1 MNRINLKNKFSLF
14 SNKLNSKQK
23 IIEMDSLEN
32 LYLDIP
38 LWLQWLEPIIYAKK
52 NTDILYEIKDFDIDE
67 IDIDNFKHT
76 LFVKLKN
83 QLNKQK
89 EKIKNK
95 FIESSD
101 GSLNVGLNTI
111 LMDSLLKVIFK
122 KFYFKKLNNN
132 DYIFSLVAVGGYGR
146 GELAPHS
153 DIDIL
158 FLLPNRL
165 SKKDAKKI
173 EEIIQLILYVLWD
186 LGYTV
191 GHSTRTINDCVQK
204 IKLDLTIATSLLE
217 RRFIIGNEAAY
228 LLLNE
233 KFNLYL
239 KNSKVLNFVEAKLE
253 ESDLRHKR
261 FGSSRYVVEPNVKNG
276 KGGLRDL
283 HTLMWISKF
292 AYKVNSIS
300 RLINIGALLKS
311 EASSFADA
319 QRFLISV
326 RCHLHYRASRE
337 DDRLAMDA
345 QLDIAK
351 NMNFKNTVTQKDV
364 ERFMKRYFLAT
375 KTVGNLTRIFCSA
388 IETDFNK
395 PLRLNFLSF
404 KKKENVFPF
413 SIELGRIYAKN
424 KETLSKNPINII
436 KLFNISHFKNI
447 DIHPKT
453 LRYLT
458 SLIRLINVD
467 IRNDVKANKLL
478 LDILTSEKDSTRTIR
493 LMNES
498 NVLGRLIP
506 EFQKIVCLMQFDMYH
521 SYTVDEHTIFTI
533 SNLHL
538 LKNGKFKNFAPLASK
553 VILEIQSYR
562 SLFVAMLLHDI
573 AKGKKGDHSINGSL
587 IAAIV
592 CPRLGLNKEETE
604 TVEWLVLHHLLMS
617 KTAFRYELGDI
628 KIINDFAEKIQSPER
643 LRLLL
648 VLTVADI
655 KGVGPEIWN
664 DWKGSLISE
673 LYLKTLK
680 VLTIGKPQSNVL
692 ETSKNLKELLGKH
705 LNKIGWEEKFNKEYC
720 DKFYSNYWEIFN
732 LSTIIQ
738 HSDIFRKMIKE
749 SKKFTIHLFTES
761 QFEATELLVIAPDHH
776 GLFSLISGL
785 VASSGYDVVNAKI
798 ITRSDGYALDT
809 FFIQNKE
816 RKPVAEEYNKK
827 RLIKIMLKGL
837 EGNYNIEEALNTRW
851 EETPARFRAVKAPA
865 RVIID
870 NKTSDFSTIIEVN
883 CKNAPGVL
891 YRITKIIANLGL
903 QINSASVSTYG
914 DRVVDIFYVKNMFG
928 SKIDDN
934 LTIEKIKMHIL
945 KILEETDPANQ
956 MMIT

>member
-1 MNRINLKNKFSLF
+1 MNRINLKNKFYLF
-14 SNKLNSKQK
+14 SNKKKLKPK
-23 IIEMDSLEN
+23 IIDMESLEN
-32 LYLDIP
+32 LDLDIP
-38 LWLQWLEPIIYAKK
+38 LWLQWLQPIIYAKK
-52 NTDILYEIKDFDIDE
+52 NAKILYEIEDFDIDTTDIE
-67 IDIDNFKHT
+67 IFKKT
-76 LFVKLKN
+76 LFLKTKSQLIIKKKL
-83 QLNKQK
+83 
-89 EKIKNK
+89 IKNK
-95 FIESSD
+95 FLISSD
-101 GSLNVGLNTI
+101 GSLNIGLNTI
-111 LMDSLLKVIFK
+111 LVDSLLSVIFK
-122 KFYFKKLNNN
+122 KLFFKKFNNN
-132 DYIFSLVAVGGYGR
+132 DYCFSIVAVGGYGR

-153 DIDIL
+153 DIDVL
-158 FLLPNRL
+158 FLLPNSL
-165 SKKDAKKI
+165 SKKHTKNI
-173 EEIIQLILYVLWD
+173 EETIQLILYILWD
-186 LGYTV
+186 LGFVV
-191 GHSTRTINDCVQK
+191 GYSTRTIKDCVQK
-204 IKLDLTIATSLLE
+204 IKLDLTITTSLLE
-217 RRFIIGNEAAY
+217 RRFIIGNEVLY
-228 LLLNE
+228 QSLNE
-233 KFNLYL
+233 KFN
-239 KNSKVLNFVEAKLE
+239 SHLNNAKTLDFVEAKLE

-337 DDRLAMDA
+337 DDRLTMDA

-351 NMNFKNTVTQKDV
+351 NMNFKNTITQKDV

-404 KKKENVFPF
+404 KKKENIFPF
-413 SIELGRIYAKN
+413 TIELGRISIKN
-424 KETLSKNPINII
+424 KEILAENPINII
-436 KLFNISHFKNI
+436 KLFHISHFKNI
-447 DIHPKT
+447 DIHPKI

-458 SLIRLINVD
+458 SLIKLINSDV
-467 IRNDVKANKLL
+467 RNNIQANEML

-533 SNLHL
+533 SNLYL
-538 LKNGKFKNFAPLASK
+538 LKNGKFKKFAPLASK

-573 AKGKKGDHSINGSL
+573 AKGQKGDHSVNGSL
-587 IAAIV
+587 IASII

-628 KIINDFAEKIQSPER
+628 KIINDFAKKIQSPER

-673 LYLKTLK
+673 LYLKTIRVLVMGEPQEK
-680 VLTIGKPQSNVL
+680 VLESQNNS
-692 ETSKNLKELLGKH
+692 KELLEKH
-705 LNKIGWEEKFNKEYC
+705 LNKIGWKEKRSKEYC
-720 DKFYSNYWEIFN
+720 NNFYENYWEIFN
-732 LSTIIQ
+732 LSTMIEHSII
-738 HSDIFRKMIKE
+738 FEKMQKE
-749 SKKFTIHLFTES
+749 SKKFTIHLFIES
-761 QFEATELLVIAPDHH
+761 HFEASELLVIAPDHH
-776 GLFSLISGL
+776 GLFSLVSGL

-816 RKPVAEEYNKK
+816 RKAITEEYLKK
-827 RLIKIMLKGL
+827 RLIKIMIKGL
-837 EGNYNIEEALNTRW
+837 EGNYNIEEALNIRW
-851 EETPARFRAVKAPA
+851 EEIPARFRAVKAPA

-870 NKTSDFSTIIEVN
+870 NNTSNNYTIIEVN

-891 YRITKIIANLGL
+891 YRITKIIADLGL

-914 DRVVDIFYVKNMFG
+914 DRVVDIFYVKNVFG
-928 SKIDDN
+928 TKIDDN
-934 LTIEKIKMHIL
+934 LTIEKIKMYIL
-945 KILEETDPANQ
+945 KILEKTDPANQ
-956 MMIT
+956 LMIS